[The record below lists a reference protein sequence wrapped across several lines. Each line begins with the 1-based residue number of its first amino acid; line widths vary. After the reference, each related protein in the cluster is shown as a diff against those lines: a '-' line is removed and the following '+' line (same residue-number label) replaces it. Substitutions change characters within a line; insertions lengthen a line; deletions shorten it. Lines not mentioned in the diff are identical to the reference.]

1 MKQQDGLI
9 NIKKTEKKK
18 TEKEETDDEFL
29 NTIGLTMIPQGDSAS
44 ASGEIQGPLFRRT
57 FDSRA
62 ERNYGSG
69 VSSAEQQFLGGNTDS
84 QAGFGNDIQG
94 LYNSINSVTQPSDT
108 GEPTLQKF

>member
-1 MKQQDGLI
+1 MAPGAQGLGVAQHRRQQRLHRYRI
-9 NIKKTEKKK
+9 VHRQRPE
-18 TEKEETDDEFL
+18 L
-29 NTIGLTMIPQGDSAS
+29 HAAS

-84 QAGFGNDIQG
+84 QAGFGNDVQG